1 MEEIGKACREDGL
14 EIDGESGNLVPDFK
28 NFKKSLYNKRNEVKP
43 VEPKNTDDINLTD
56 DRYIYTNDAKRYMLF
71 DTNDESRMIC
81 FASNI
86 GLEILSKSTEWHSD
100 GTFKSAPRK
109 YKQLY
114 HIHAWYKGR
123 MYLCAKIFLK
133 NKDEVTYDRML
144 TLLKQNAL
152 NNGYDLKPE
161 KVTVDFE
168 QSAINSF
175 KRIFKCIVKGKFSIL
190 NQNFFLK
197 FIINSKRLLLSL

>member
-1 MEEIGKACREDGL
+1 
-14 EIDGESGNLVPDFK
+14 
-28 NFKKSLYNKRNEVKP
+28 
-43 VEPKNTDDINLTD
+43 
-56 DRYIYTNDAKRYMLF
+56 
-71 DTNDESRMIC
+71 
-81 FASNI
+81 
-86 GLEILSKSTEWHSD
+86 
-100 GTFKSAPRK
+100 
-109 YKQLY
+109 
-114 HIHAWYKGR
+114 
-123 MYLCAKIFLK
+123 MYLCAKIYLK

-175 KRIFKCIVKGKFSIL
+175 ERIFKCIVKGKFSIL